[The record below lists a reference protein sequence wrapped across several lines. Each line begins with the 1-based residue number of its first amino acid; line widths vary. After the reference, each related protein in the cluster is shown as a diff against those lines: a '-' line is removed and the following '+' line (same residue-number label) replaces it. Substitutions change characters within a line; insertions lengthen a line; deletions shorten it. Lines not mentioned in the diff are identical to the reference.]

1 MGIEECKAW
10 IFNEACQEEG
20 RQNNP
25 ACDANMQT
33 IPGIRLLLLKYNN
46 QINVAGGCNTA
57 IGGQG

>member
-33 IPGIRLLLLKYNN
+33 IPGIRLICRPYQVLD
-46 QINVAGGCNTA
+46 
-57 IGGQG
+57 